1 MSDIDPASEKILLVL
16 EREGRLTNIALAE
29 KVGLSPSACLRRVQE
44 LERTGVIAGYRAII
58 NRSAIAPRIT
68 VFVTVGL
75 AQQLHKDAR
84 AFENAMDR
92 APQVLECHNIAGNV
106 EYLLRVEVGDLAEY
120 KDFHAHTLGQL
131 PQVSNITSHFCLET
145 SKDVR
150 NRLKS

>member
-1 MSDIDPASEKILLVL
+1 MPDLDPATERILSTL
-16 EREGRLTNIALAE
+16 ETSGRLTNIELA
-29 KVGLSPSACLRRVQE
+29 KRVGLSASACLRRVQE

-58 NRSAIAPRIT
+58 NRGAVSPRIT

-84 AFENAMDR
+84 SFERAMDR

-131 PQVSNITSHFCLET
+131 PQVSSITSHFCLET
-145 SKDVR
+145 SKDLR
-150 NRLKS
+150 NRL

>member
-1 MSDIDPASEKILLVL
+1 MSDIDPASEKILSVL
-16 EREGRLTNIALAE
+16 ESEGRLTNIALAD